1 MELFPWLLSA
11 ALLAAVIG
19 LLIKLR
25 LIRRAAGEISRGLT
39 EKLRADTNTLID
51 ISSRDKGMR
60 ELAGTVNAE
69 LRRLRRERLRY
80 QQGDLELKAAVTNI
94 SHDLRTPLTAIC
106 GYLELLEREELTERA
121 GEYVGVI
128 RERAELMRQL
138 TEELF
143 RYCVVLSDP
152 GGLSA
157 EPVDMGAALEQSLAS
172 FYTLLTGKGIT
183 PEITMPSG
191 PVVRR
196 LDRAALSRVF
206 SNLLSNAAK
215 YSDGDL
221 RVELTGEGRA
231 VFSNRCRALSG
242 VEVQKLFDRFYTV
255 EAARKST
262 GLGLSIARA
271 LCERMGGELIAEY
284 KDGSLVMTADFSEA
298 ALPK

>member
-1 MELFPWLLSA
+1 MELFLWLLSA
-11 ALLAAVIG
+11 VLLSAAAG

-25 LIRRAAGEISRGLT
+25 LMQKSAGEIARGFS
-39 EKLRADTNTLID
+39 EKLREDTNTVID
-51 ISSRDKGMR
+51 ISSRDRSMM
-60 ELAGTVNAE
+60 ELASLVNSE

-106 GYLELLEREELTERA
+106 GYLELLEREELTEKA

-128 RERAELMRQL
+128 RERAELMRSL

-157 EPVDMGAALEQSLAS
+157 EPVDLGAALEQSLAS
-172 FYTLLTGKGIT
+172 FYAALTEKGIE
-183 PEITMPSG
+183 PQIVMPPG
-191 PVVRR
+191 QVVRR

-206 SNLLSNAAK
+206 SNLLGNAVK
-215 YSDGDL
+215 YSGGDL
-221 RVELTGEGRA
+221 RVELTEEGRVSFA
-231 VFSNRCRALSG
+231 NRCRALSG
-242 VEVQKLFDRFYTV
+242 VEVEKLFDRFYTV

-284 KDGSLVMTADFSEA
+284 IDGSLVLTACFERA
-298 ALPK
+298 GPP

>member
-1 MELFPWLLSA
+1 MGPFLWL
-11 ALLAAVIG
+11 LLAALVTAVAG
-19 LLIKLR
+19 LSIKLH
-25 LIRRAAGEISRGLT
+25 LMRRAAGEIARGFH
-39 EKLRADTNTLID
+39 EKLRGDTNTLID
-51 ISSRDKGMR
+51 ISSRDKAMR
-60 ELAGTVNAE
+60 ELASGINAE

-106 GYLELLEREELTERA
+106 GYLELLQGEELTEKA
-121 GEYVGVI
+121 EEYTGI
-128 RERAELMRQL
+128 IKGRTELLRTL

-157 EPVDMGAALEQSLAS
+157 EPVDLGAALETSLAS
-172 FYTLLTGKGIT
+172 FYAVFTEKGIT
-183 PEITMPSG
+183 PEIVMPEER
-191 PVVRR
+191 VMRR
-196 LDRAALSRVF
+196 LDKAALSRVF

-221 RVELTGEGRA
+221 RVELTVEGRLSFA
-231 VFSNRCRALSG
+231 NTCRALSG
-242 VEVQKLFDRFYTV
+242 VEVEKLFDRFYTV

-271 LCERMGGELIAEY
+271 LAERMGGELIAEY
-284 KDGSLVMTADFSEA
+284 IDGSLVMTAVF
-298 ALPK
+298 LN

>member
-1 MELFPWLLSA
+1 MGPFLWLLLL
-11 ALLAAVIG
+11 ALIAAVIG
-19 LLIKLR
+19 LGIKLR
-25 LIRRAAGEISRGLT
+25 LMRRAAGEIAKGFSK
-39 EKLRADTNTLID
+39 KLREDTNTLID
-51 ISSRDKGMR
+51 ISSRDKSMR
-60 ELAGTVNAE
+60 ELASVVNSE

-106 GYLELLEREELTERA
+106 GYLELLEREGLTGKAE
-121 GEYVGVI
+121 GYTGII
-128 RERAELMRQL
+128 RGRAELLRSL

-152 GGLSA
+152 GGLNA
-157 EPVDMGAALEQSLAS
+157 EPVDLGAALEQSLAS
-172 FYTLLTGKGIT
+172 FYTVLTEKGIE
-183 PEITMPSG
+183 PEITMPPG
-191 PVVRR
+191 QVVRR

-221 RVELTGEGRA
+221 RVELTPGGK
-231 VFSNRCRALSG
+231 VKFSNRCRALTG
-242 VEVQKLFDRFYTV
+242 VEVGKLFDRFYTV

-271 LCERMGGELIAEY
+271 LCERMGGELVAEY
-284 KDGSLVMTADFSEA
+284 IDGSLVMTADFSEA
-298 ALPK
+298 GTGQ

>member
-1 MELFPWLLSA
+1 MGPFLWL
-11 ALLAAVIG
+11 LLAALVTAVAG
-19 LLIKLR
+19 LSIKLH
-25 LIRRAAGEISRGLT
+25 LMRRAAGEIARGFQ
-39 EKLRADTNTLID
+39 EKLRGDTNTLID
-51 ISSRDKGMR
+51 ISSRDKAMR
-60 ELAGTVNAE
+60 ELASEINAE

-106 GYLELLEREELTERA
+106 GYLELLQGEELTEKA
-121 GEYVGVI
+121 EEYTGI
-128 RERAELMRQL
+128 IKGRTELLRTL

-157 EPVDMGAALEQSLAS
+157 EPVDLGAALETSLAS
-172 FYTLLTGKGIT
+172 FYAVFTEKGIT
-183 PEITMPSG
+183 PEIAMPEER
-191 PVVRR
+191 VMRR
-196 LDRAALSRVF
+196 LDKAALSRVF

-221 RVELTGEGRA
+221 RVELTVEGKLSFA
-231 VFSNRCRALSG
+231 NTCRALSG
-242 VEVQKLFDRFYTV
+242 VEVEKLFDRFYTV

-271 LCERMGGELIAEY
+271 LAERMGGELIAEY
-284 KDGSLVMTADFSEA
+284 IDGSLVMTAVFMD
-298 ALPK
+298 

>member
-1 MELFPWLLSA
+1 MERFLWLLSA
-11 ALLAAVIG
+11 VLLAAVIG
-19 LLIKLR
+19 LWVKLR
-25 LIRRAAGEISRGLT
+25 LMQKSAGEISRGFS
-39 EKLRADTNTLID
+39 EKLREDTNTLID
-51 ISSRDKGMR
+51 ISSRDKSMR

-106 GYLELLEREELTERA
+106 GYLELLEREELSQRA
-121 GEYVGVI
+121 GEYVEVI
-128 RERAELMRQL
+128 GERAELMRSL

-152 GGLSA
+152 GGLCS
-157 EPVDMGAALEQSLAS
+157 EPVDMGAVLEQSLAS
-172 FYTLLTGKGIT
+172 FYTVLTGRGIA
-183 PEITMPSG
+183 PKVTMPRG
-191 PVVRR
+191 PVVRK
-196 LDRAALSRVF
+196 LDKAALSRVF

-221 RVELTGEGRA
+221 RVELTVEGRVSFA
-231 VFSNRCRALSG
+231 NKCRALSG

-271 LCERMGGELIAEY
+271 LCERMGGELHAQY
-284 KDGSLVMTADFSEA
+284 LDGSLVMTADFSE
-298 ALPK
+298 

>member
-1 MELFPWLLSA
+1 MGPFLWL
-11 ALLAAVIG
+11 LLAALVTAVAG
-19 LLIKLR
+19 LSIKLH
-25 LIRRAAGEISRGLT
+25 LMRRAAGEIARGFQ
-39 EKLRADTNTLID
+39 EKLRGDTNTLID
-51 ISSRDKGMR
+51 ISSRDKAMC
-60 ELAGTVNAE
+60 ELASEINAE

-106 GYLELLEREELTERA
+106 GYLELLQGEELTEKA
-121 GEYVGVI
+121 EEYTGI
-128 RERAELMRQL
+128 IKGRTELLRTL

-157 EPVDMGAALEQSLAS
+157 EPVDLGAALETSLAS
-172 FYTLLTGKGIT
+172 FYAVFTEKGIT
-183 PEITMPSG
+183 PEIVMPEER
-191 PVVRR
+191 VMRR
-196 LDRAALSRVF
+196 LDKAALSRVF

-221 RVELTGEGRA
+221 RVELTVEGRLSFA
-231 VFSNRCRALSG
+231 NTCRALSG
-242 VEVQKLFDRFYTV
+242 VEVEKLFDRFYTV

-271 LCERMGGELIAEY
+271 LAERMGGELIAEY
-284 KDGSLVMTADFSEA
+284 IDGSLVMLS
-298 ALPK
+298 LIHI

>member
-1 MELFPWLLSA
+1 MGPFLWL
-11 ALLAAVIG
+11 LLAALVTAVAG
-19 LLIKLR
+19 LSIKLH
-25 LIRRAAGEISRGLT
+25 LMRRAAGEIARGFQ
-39 EKLRADTNTLID
+39 EKLRGDTNTLID
-51 ISSRDKGMR
+51 ISSRDKAMR
-60 ELAGTVNAE
+60 ELASGINAE

-106 GYLELLEREELTERA
+106 GYLELLQGEELTEKA
-121 GEYVGVI
+121 EEYTGI
-128 RERAELMRQL
+128 IKGRTELLRTL

-157 EPVDMGAALEQSLAS
+157 EPVDLGAALETSLAS
-172 FYTLLTGKGIT
+172 FYAVFTEKGIT
-183 PEITMPSG
+183 PEIAMPEER
-191 PVVRR
+191 VMRR
-196 LDRAALSRVF
+196 LDKAALSRVF

-221 RVELTGEGRA
+221 RVELTVEGKLSFA
-231 VFSNRCRALSG
+231 NTCRALSG
-242 VEVQKLFDRFYTV
+242 VEVEKLFDRFYTV

-271 LCERMGGELIAEY
+271 LAERMGGELIAEY
-284 KDGSLVMTADFSEA
+284 IDGSLVMTAVF
-298 ALPK
+298 LN

>member
-1 MELFPWLLSA
+1 MELFLWLLSA
-11 ALLAAVIG
+11 VLLAAAAG

-25 LIRRAAGEISRGLT
+25 LMQKSAGEIARGFS
-39 EKLRADTNTLID
+39 EKLREDTNTVID
-51 ISSRDKGMR
+51 ISSRDRSMM
-60 ELAGTVNAE
+60 ELASLVNSE

-106 GYLELLEREELTERA
+106 GYLELLEREELTEKA

-128 RERAELMRQL
+128 RERAELMRSL

-157 EPVDMGAALEQSLAS
+157 EPVDLGAALEQSLAS
-172 FYTLLTGKGIT
+172 FYAALTEKGIE
-183 PEITMPSG
+183 PQIVMPPG
-191 PVVRR
+191 QVVRR

-206 SNLLSNAAK
+206 SNLLGNAVK
-215 YSDGDL
+215 YSGGDL
-221 RVELTGEGRA
+221 RVELTEEGRVSFA
-231 VFSNRCRALSG
+231 NRCRALSG
-242 VEVQKLFDRFYTV
+242 VEVEKLFDRFYTV

-284 KDGSLVMTADFSEA
+284 IDGSLVLTACFERA
-298 ALPK
+298 GQP

>member
-1 MELFPWLLSA
+1 MELFLWLLSA
-11 ALLAAVIG
+11 VLLAAVIG
-19 LLIKLR
+19 LWVKLQ
-25 LIRRAAGEISRGLT
+25 LMRRAAGEISRGFT
-39 EKLRADTNTLID
+39 EKLREDTNTLID
-51 ISSRDKGMR
+51 ISSRDKSMR

-106 GYLELLEREELTERA
+106 GYLELLEREELSQRA
-121 GEYVGVI
+121 GEYVEVI
-128 RERAELMRQL
+128 GERAELMRSL

-152 GGLSA
+152 GGLCS
-157 EPVDMGAALEQSLAS
+157 EPVDMGAVLEQSLAS
-172 FYTLLTGKGIT
+172 FYTVLTGRGIA
-183 PEITMPSG
+183 PKITMPRG
-191 PVVRR
+191 PVVRK
-196 LDRAALSRVF
+196 LDKAALSRVF

-221 RVELTGEGRA
+221 RVELTVEGRVSFA
-231 VFSNRCRALSG
+231 NKCRALSG

-271 LCERMGGELIAEY
+271 LCERMGGELHAQY
-284 KDGSLVMTADFSEA
+284 LDGSLVMTADFSE
-298 ALPK
+298 

>member
-1 MELFPWLLSA
+1 MGPFLWL
-11 ALLAAVIG
+11 LLAALVTAVAG
-19 LLIKLR
+19 LSIKLH
-25 LIRRAAGEISRGLT
+25 LMRRAAGEIARGFQ
-39 EKLRADTNTLID
+39 EKLRGDTNTLID
-51 ISSRDKGMR
+51 ISSRDKAMC
-60 ELAGTVNAE
+60 ELASEINAE

-106 GYLELLEREELTERA
+106 GYLELLQGEELTEKA
-121 GEYVGVI
+121 EEYTGI
-128 RERAELMRQL
+128 IKGRTELLRTL

-157 EPVDMGAALEQSLAS
+157 EPVDLGAALETSLAS
-172 FYTLLTGKGIT
+172 FYAVFTEKGIT
-183 PEITMPSG
+183 PEIVMPEER
-191 PVVRR
+191 VMRR
-196 LDRAALSRVF
+196 LGKAALSRVF

-221 RVELTGEGRA
+221 RVELTVEGRLSFA
-231 VFSNRCRALSG
+231 NTCRALSG
-242 VEVQKLFDRFYTV
+242 VEVEKLFDRFYTV

-271 LCERMGGELIAEY
+271 LAERMGGELIAEY
-284 KDGSLVMTADFSEA
+284 IDGSLVMTAVF
-298 ALPK
+298 LN

>member
-1 MELFPWLLSA
+1 MGPFLWL
-11 ALLAAVIG
+11 LLAALVTAVAG
-19 LLIKLR
+19 LSIKLH
-25 LIRRAAGEISRGLT
+25 LMRRAAGEIARGFQ
-39 EKLRADTNTLID
+39 EKLRGDTNTLID
-51 ISSRDKGMR
+51 ISSRDKAMC
-60 ELAGTVNAE
+60 ELASEINAE

-106 GYLELLEREELTERA
+106 GYLELLQGEELTEKA
-121 GEYVGVI
+121 EEYTGI
-128 RERAELMRQL
+128 IKGRTELLRTL

-157 EPVDMGAALEQSLAS
+157 EPVDLGAALETSLAS
-172 FYTLLTGKGIT
+172 FYAVFTEKGIT
-183 PEITMPSG
+183 PEIVMPEER
-191 PVVRR
+191 VMRR
-196 LDRAALSRVF
+196 LDKAALSRVF

-221 RVELTGEGRA
+221 RVELTVEGRLSFA
-231 VFSNRCRALSG
+231 NTCRALSG
-242 VEVQKLFDRFYTV
+242 VEVEKLFDRFYTV

-271 LCERMGGELIAEY
+271 LAERMGGELIAEY
-284 KDGSLVMTADFSEA
+284 IDGSLVMTAVF
-298 ALPK
+298 LN

>member
-1 MELFPWLLSA
+1 MGPFLWL
-11 ALLAAVIG
+11 LLAALVTAIAG
-19 LLIKLR
+19 LSIKLH
-25 LIRRAAGEISRGLT
+25 LMRRAAGEIARGFH
-39 EKLRADTNTLID
+39 EKLRGDTNTLID
-51 ISSRDKGMR
+51 ISSRDKAMR
-60 ELAGTVNAE
+60 ELASGINAE

-106 GYLELLEREELTERA
+106 GYLELLQGEELTEKA
-121 GEYVGVI
+121 EEYTGI
-128 RERAELMRQL
+128 IKGRTELLRTL

-157 EPVDMGAALEQSLAS
+157 EPVDLGAALETSLAS
-172 FYTLLTGKGIT
+172 FYAVFTEKGIT
-183 PEITMPSG
+183 PEIVMPEER
-191 PVVRR
+191 VMRR
-196 LDRAALSRVF
+196 LDKAALSRVF

-221 RVELTGEGRA
+221 RVELTVEGRLSFA
-231 VFSNRCRALSG
+231 NTCRALSG
-242 VEVQKLFDRFYTV
+242 VEVEKLFDRFYTV

-271 LCERMGGELIAEY
+271 LAERMGGELIAEY
-284 KDGSLVMTADFSEA
+284 IDGSLVMTAVF
-298 ALPK
+298 LN

>member
-1 MELFPWLLSA
+1 MGPFLWLL
-11 ALLAAVIG
+11 LAVLVTAVAG
-19 LLIKLR
+19 LSIKLH
-25 LIRRAAGEISRGLT
+25 LMRRAAGEIARGFH
-39 EKLRADTNTLID
+39 EKLRGDTNTLID
-51 ISSRDKGMR
+51 ISSRDKAMR
-60 ELAGTVNAE
+60 ELASGINAE

-106 GYLELLEREELTERA
+106 GYLELLQGEELTEKA
-121 GEYVGVI
+121 EEYTGI
-128 RERAELMRQL
+128 IKGRTELLRTL

-157 EPVDMGAALEQSLAS
+157 EPVDLGAALETSLAS
-172 FYTLLTGKGIT
+172 FYAVFTEKGIT
-183 PEITMPSG
+183 PEIIMPEER
-191 PVVRR
+191 VMRR
-196 LDRAALSRVF
+196 LDKAALSRVF

-221 RVELTGEGRA
+221 RVELTVEGRLSFA
-231 VFSNRCRALSG
+231 NTCRALSG
-242 VEVQKLFDRFYTV
+242 VEVEKLFDRFYTV

-271 LCERMGGELIAEY
+271 LAERMGGELIAEY
-284 KDGSLVMTADFSEA
+284 IEGSLVMTAVF
-298 ALPK
+298 LN

>member
-1 MELFPWLLSA
+1 MLL
-11 ALLAAVIG
+11 ALIAAVIG
-19 LLIKLR
+19 LGIKLR
-25 LIRRAAGEISRGLT
+25 LMRRAAGEIAKGFSK
-39 EKLRADTNTLID
+39 KLREDTNTLID
-51 ISSRDKGMR
+51 ISSRDKSMR
-60 ELAGTVNAE
+60 ELASVVNSE

-106 GYLELLEREELTERA
+106 GYLELLEREGLTGKAE
-121 GEYVGVI
+121 GYTGII
-128 RERAELMRQL
+128 RGRAELLRSL

-152 GGLSA
+152 GGLNA
-157 EPVDMGAALEQSLAS
+157 EPVDLGAALEQSLAS
-172 FYTLLTGKGIT
+172 FYTVLTEKGIE

-191 PVVRR
+191 QVVRR

-221 RVELTGEGRA
+221 RVELTPGGK
-231 VFSNRCRALSG
+231 VKFSNRCRALTG
-242 VEVQKLFDRFYTV
+242 VEVGKLFDRFYTV

-271 LCERMGGELIAEY
+271 LCERMGGELVAEY
-284 KDGSLVMTADFSEA
+284 IDGSLVMTADFSEA
-298 ALPK
+298 GTGQ